1 MVGLVYRSKGPEFDP
16 LLGAA
21 LFHESVLKRPSYERA
36 TLIVLEKF
44 MPIYENGCI
53 SKLSWAQI
61 CIEWTLKS
69 LPKAS

>member
-44 MPIYENGCI
+44 MPIYNKWLTNTGPR
-53 SKLSWAQI
+53 SA
-61 CIEWTLKS
+61 
-69 LPKAS
+69 A